1 MAQTPDSAGSNPALG
16 TVELVAGD
24 LMTET
29 IAYQAL
35 LEGHRAEPDDEEIW
49 LDLLKAKAAMEIAW
63 LAATMSSTSE

>member
-35 LEGHRAEPDDEEIW
+35 LEGHRAEPDDEDIW
-49 LDLLKAKAAMEIAW
+49 DQLCRAKAAMERAW
-63 LAATMSSTSE
+63 LAATMTLSSE